1 MESFAGISEPF
12 IASKTIDSMLANLH
26 LAGTSIFYVWLFSF
40 FITLKN
46 SLTTPLPKVKI
57 NVIYIIVTPIAEPI
71 VSTNYSIV
79 TFPLA
84 ADYI

>member
-46 SLTTPLPKVKI
+46 SLTTPLPNI
-57 NVIYIIVTPIAEPI
+57 HNCN
-71 VSTNYSIV
+71 SNC
-79 TFPLA
+79 
-84 ADYI
+84 